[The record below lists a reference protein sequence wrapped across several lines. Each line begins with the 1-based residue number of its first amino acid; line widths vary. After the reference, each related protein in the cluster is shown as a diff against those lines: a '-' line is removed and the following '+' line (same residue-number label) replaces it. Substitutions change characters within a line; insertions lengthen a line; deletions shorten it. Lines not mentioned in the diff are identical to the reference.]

1 MAEVLLLSCSTLTVV
16 RVRKFFQGSD
26 FLVAVQAQ
34 LYLLSKMEVRVGWVR
49 NDIVTDTVL
58 CTVKYFFLN
67 FPTSL
72 SGRVK
77 SQLHFKNEGGEIL
90 HLVMW
95 PDIPGW
101 LEPPEP
107 E

>member
-1 MAEVLLLSCSTLTVV
+1 M
-16 RVRKFFQGSD
+16 G
-26 FLVAVQAQ
+26 
-34 LYLLSKMEVRVGWVR
+34 VRVGGVR

-72 SGRVK
+72 SARVK
-77 SQLHFKNEGGEIL
+77 SQLHFKNEETEAEGGEIL
-90 HLVMW
+90 HLVIW